1 MKNIN
6 YFDLGLGPHPHEL
19 QYMIN
24 DVLKNFSDI
33 SYKAYGIDAHPDY
46 VKTANNIFN
55 NNNNVEI
62 YNLAISNKK
71 GTEKLYLESN
81 TKNGGL
87 GNSIFKTKNNV
98 DINSYIEIETT
109 TFSNWLIENKIDLSN
124 SINIL
129 KVNIE
134 GAELFL
140 WEDFKKNNLRDS
152 FHILCGH
159 PSHDIYKV
167 SELCNQIDYYN
178 SLLVE
183 LNINLMHFCHYPSGQ
198 LSIDNMTT
206 VLTNFLKN
214 E

>member
-1 MKNIN
+1 MKHIN
-6 YFDLGLGPHPHEL
+6 YFDLGLWKRADEL
-19 QYMIN
+19 HYMV
-24 DVLKNFSDI
+24 DVILPQFKNI
-33 SYKAYGIDAHPDY
+33 TYTAYGIEAHPEYANDIKNKY
-46 VKTANNIFN
+46 RNNPNVKIFN
-55 NNNNVEI
+55 K
-62 YNLAISNKK
+62 AISNNVSKS
-71 GTEKLYLESN
+71 KLFISDIN
-81 TKNGGL
+81 NGL

-98 DINSYIEIETT
+98 NINSYVEVETT
-109 TFSNWLIENKIDLSN
+109 PFSDWLKENEIDLSN

-159 PSHDIYKV
+159 PSHDIHKV
-167 SELCNQIDYYN
+167 SELCNRIDYYN

-183 LNINLMHFCHYPSGQ
+183 LNINLMYFCHTNSRV
-198 LSIDNMTT
+198 STDNMTT
-206 VLTNFLKN
+206 SITNFLKN

>member
-1 MKNIN
+1 MSKPIEAEYGLVIEQLKEMITSIENI
-6 YFDLGLGPHPHEL
+6 DLLNF
-19 QYMIN
+19 N
-24 DVLKNFSDI
+24 DFSLNLNLTKLKN
-33 SYKAYGIDAHPDY
+33 KQ
-46 VKTANNIFN
+46 
-55 NNNNVEI
+55 
-62 YNLAISNKK
+62 L
-71 GTEKLYLESN
+71 
-81 TKNGGL
+81 
-87 GNSIFKTKNNV
+87 
-98 DINSYIEIETT
+98 INSSFNFSIHFYDLTENG
-109 TFSNWLIENKIDLSN
+109 SNWLIENKIDLSN